1 MYYENK
7 ISRFAKDYLL
17 TPKKPSSAA
26 YTAKIE
32 IDLEKKMRS
41 SRLTPSTKEKMNLV
55 FNQLFQKKE
64 TKKNNN
70 RVIHNETKQGKS
82 FTIKDFNML
91 LQKDSKCYMVY
102 LLRKSNMI

>member
-1 MYYENK
+1 MYYENT

-32 IDLEKKMRS
+32 YDLEKKMRS
-41 SRLTPSTKEKMNLV
+41 SRLTKEKMNLV

-70 RVIHNETKQGKS
+70 RVIHNETKQSKS

-102 LLRKSNMI
+102 ILRKSNMI

>member
-32 IDLEKKMRS
+32 YDLEKKMRS

-64 TKKNNN
+64 TKKKELFIMKQNKVNHLQLKILICYYKRTQN
-70 RVIHNETKQGKS
+70 VIWCS
-82 FTIKDFNML
+82 
-91 LQKDSKCYMVY
+91 Y
-102 LLRKSNMI
+102 LEKVI

>member
-1 MYYENK
+1 MDSCG
-7 ISRFAKDYLL
+7 IPCGD
-17 TPKKPSSAA
+17 
-26 YTAKIE
+26 
-32 IDLEKKMRS
+32 DLEKKMRS